1 MRYHVTIGLRTI
13 GGWTRPFCS
22 EFCGGGTA
30 RSKSIYLRAGTN
42 AQTRSYFSWEH
53 DSDAVGVDS
62 LSHAWHGTR
71 TLYAYPPQALISMTL
86 QKVIAESVF
95 DMVLVTPLFPYAS
108 WWPTL
113 MQVSTAVPVVLPC
126 QRWVTTDPA
135 GNHSWRHKWPLVVWR
150 VSGHVQYARDCR
162 RSIKQRYYYEQIKRQ
177 VRSVLRGQAMVRHE
191 AALIMAVMHDA

>member
-1 MRYHVTIGLRTI
+1 MVM
-13 GGWTRPFCS
+13 
-22 EFCGGGTA
+22 
-30 RSKSIYLRAGTN
+30 
-42 AQTRSYFSWEH
+42 
-53 DSDAVGVDS
+53 D
-62 LSHAWHGTR
+62 LS
-71 TLYAYPPQALISMTL
+71 L

-95 DMVLVTPLFPYAS
+95 DLVLVTSLFPYAS

-135 GNHSWRHKWPLVVWR
+135 GDYSWRHKWPLVVWR

-177 VRSVLRGQAMVRHE
+177 VRFVLRGQAMVRHE